1 MTEILMVRH
10 GQSVW
15 NAEGRWQGRA
25 NPPLSALGVAQ
36 AESAGMHLAKLAAK
50 APFDAVASST
60 LDRAATTGTIIAKH
74 LGLAAPHE
82 TPDLAERDAGEW
94 SGLTS
99 AEIEVR
105 YPGYLKGRKYP
116 PGYEPDDVLL
126 ARVHRGLSDAIATT
140 GAQRL
145 LITAH
150 GGIIYCIES
159 SVGRPFRHL
168 SNLGALA
175 FDYDAETRT
184 FALGERVELLIDFD
198 EETTI
203 PGQI

>member
-1 MTEILMVRH
+1 MVRH

-25 NPPLSALGVAQ
+25 NPSLSPLGVAQ
-36 AESAGMHLAKLAAK
+36 AESAGLHLAKLAGK

-60 LDRAATTGTIIAKH
+60 LDRAATTGAIIAKH
-74 LGLAAPHE
+74 LGLGGTYE

-105 YPGYLKGRKYP
+105 YPGYIKGRKYP
-116 PGYEPDDVLL
+116 PGYEPDDELL
-126 ARVHRGLSDAIATT
+126 AHVHRGLRDAIAHTR
-140 GAQRL
+140 AQRL

-159 SVGRPFRHL
+159 SVGRAFRHL
-168 SNLGALA
+168 PNLGALS
-175 FDYDAETRT
+175 FEYDATSGA

-198 EETTI
+198 EETTT

>member
-25 NPPLSALGVAQ
+25 NPPLSPLGVAQ
-36 AESAGMHLAKLAAK
+36 AESAGLHLAKLAAQ
-50 APFDAVASST
+50 APFDAVASSS
-60 LDRAATTGTIIAKH
+60 LNRAATTGAIIAKH
-74 LGLAAPHE
+74 LGLADTYK

-105 YPGYLKGRKYP
+105 YPGYIKGRKYP
-116 PGYEPDDVLL
+116 PGYEHDDVLL
-126 ARVHRGLSDAIATT
+126 ARVHRGLRDAIANT

-168 SNLGALA
+168 ANLGALS
-175 FDYDAETRT
+175 FEYDSRSRS
-184 FALGERVELLIDFD
+184 FVLGERVELLIDFD
-198 EETTI
+198 EETTT
-203 PGQI
+203 PGQL